1 MGFREPSPNK
11 KLKEY
16 NSYLKYS
23 GLGLQL
29 LVAMGLFGW
38 LGHLLDQHLE
48 IQFPAF
54 MLLFGF
60 MGFGGMMYQAYRSI
74 NRDNR

>member
-1 MGFREPSPNK
+1 
-11 KLKEY
+11 
-16 NSYLKYS
+16 
-23 GLGLQL
+23 
-29 LVAMGLFGW
+29 MGLFGW

>member
-1 MGFREPSPNK
+1 MGFRGPSPNK

-23 GLGLQL
+23 SLGIQL
-29 LVAMGLFGW
+29 LVAIGFFGW

-48 IQFPAF
+48 IKFPAF

-60 MGFGGMMYQAYRSI
+60 LGFGGMMIQVYRSI